1 MGRKADAAARR
12 VSEVMQS
19 EVATLTLHDRLD
31 LADDVMRLGRVR
43 HLPVVDGGKLVG
55 IVSNRDLLAASLSR
69 VLDFSAEDR
78 RTFMRSIEVAE
89 VMTRDPIAVERDA
102 TLREAAELML
112 RHQIGSLPV
121 VQSDR
126 TLIGLVTETDLV
138 RAAWLS

>member
-1 MGRKADAAARR
+1 
-12 VSEVMQS
+12 MQS